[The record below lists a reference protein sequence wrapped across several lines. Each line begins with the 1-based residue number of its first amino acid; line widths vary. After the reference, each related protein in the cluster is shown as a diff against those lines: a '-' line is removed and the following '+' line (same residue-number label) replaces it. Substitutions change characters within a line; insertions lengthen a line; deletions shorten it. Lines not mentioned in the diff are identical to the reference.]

1 MKLKNILMGS
11 AILSSTLFA
20 GGDIVPVEPVPEEL
34 PVNAW
39 DTSASIY
46 MWGAGISGETA
57 AGENIDITFKDI
69 MENFNMAFMGHVAA
83 HKDKWGIEADIVYM
97 HLGNDIDKKL
107 FINDFSF
114 KAWIVT
120 PMITYAVIDDGP
132 LKLQIL
138 AGAQYLYMKPS
149 INNRS
154 TSGDLWDG
162 IVGIKGTYDFNE
174 KWFMPYHFDIGAGDT
189 DMTWQAFAG
198 VGYKYENF
206 DLIAGY
212 RYLDWNFE
220 DHNPGGKV
228 FNDLT
233 ISGPIIGAKFKF

>member
-20 GGDIVPVEPVPEEL
+20 GGDIVPAEPVLEEL
-34 PVNAW
+34 PVNEW
-39 DTSASIY
+39 KTSASIY
-46 MWGAGISGETA
+46 MWAAGISGETA
-57 AGENIDITFKDI
+57 EGDDIDITFKDI
-69 MENFNMAFMGHVAA
+69 LENFNMALMGHVAA

-97 HLGNDIDKKL
+97 NLGNDIDRKL

-132 LKLQIL
+132 LKLQVL
-138 AGAQYLYMKPS
+138 AGVQYLYMKPS
-149 INNRS
+149 INNES
-154 TSGDLWDG
+154 TSGSTWDG
-162 IVGIKGTYDFNE
+162 VVGIKGTYDFNE
-174 KWFMPYHFDIGAGDT
+174 KWFMPYYFDIGTGDT

-212 RYLDWNFE
+212 RYLDWSFDNN
-220 DHNPGGKV
+220 DPGGKI

-233 ISGPIIGAKFKF
+233 ISGPMIGAKFRF